1 MASLAN
7 HRPVMLVG
15 SVPLMNSREVFCTA
29 ATILGDRIKRIP
41 DGETGDRLGWVGW
54 QFTVFATDPAFD
66 VIPPDT
72 ASYAPHP
79 KVRLRSRD
87 TTRDL
92 TIGPL
97 GYARAARD
105 SYAEF
110 VRLRDE
116 GVIPRGCRF
125 QVSLPTP
132 LAPICSFVVPED
144 QPAVEPFYEK
154 RLLAEVD
161 EICAAIP
168 HESLALQWDVAI
180 EIAIWEGLWPVHFTG
195 VKPAIIKRLVRIADR
210 IHAGVELG
218 FHLCYGDYGHHHFKE
233 PVDTA
238 NLVEV
243 ANAVTTATRRPINW
257 IHVPVPRDRDDDAY
271 FAPLRNLIRP
281 TETELYLGLIHFTD
295 GATGARRRIAAA
307 SRVLADFGIATEC
320 GLGRR
325 PPATIPDLLRLHAE
339 VAD

>member
-1 MASLAN
+1 MATTGT

-15 SVPLMNSREVFCTA
+15 SVPLTNSREVFRTA
-29 ATILGDRIKRIP
+29 ATLLGDRIKRMS

-54 QFTVFATDPAFD
+54 QFAVLAAHSAFTV
-66 VIPPDT
+66 VPPDP

-79 KVRLRSRD
+79 KVRFRSPEAA
-87 TTRDL
+87 RDL

-97 GYARAARD
+97 GYARAARE

-110 VRLRDE
+110 ARLRDT
-116 GVIPRGCRF
+116 GVIPRGWRF

-132 LAPICSFVVPED
+132 LAPICSFVVPQD
-144 QPAVEPFYEK
+144 QPTVEPVYEN

-168 HESLALQWDVAI
+168 HDELALQWDVAI
-180 EIAIWEGLWPVHFTG
+180 EMASWEGLWPVHFTD
-195 VKPAIIKRLVRIADR
+195 VQPAIIARLARIADR
-210 IHAGVELG
+210 IPANVELG
-218 FHLCYGDYGHHHFKE
+218 FHLCYGDYAHHHFKE
-233 PVDTA
+233 PIDTA
-238 NLVEV
+238 NLVAV
-243 ANAVTTATRRPINW
+243 ANAITGAAQRPINW
-257 IHVPVPRDRDDDAY
+257 LHLPVPRDRDDDAY

-281 TETELYLGLIHFTD
+281 AGTELYLGLIHFTD
-295 GATGARRRIAAA
+295 GAAGAQRRIAAA
-307 SRVLADFGIATEC
+307 SRVVADFGIATEC

-339 VAD
+339 VAG